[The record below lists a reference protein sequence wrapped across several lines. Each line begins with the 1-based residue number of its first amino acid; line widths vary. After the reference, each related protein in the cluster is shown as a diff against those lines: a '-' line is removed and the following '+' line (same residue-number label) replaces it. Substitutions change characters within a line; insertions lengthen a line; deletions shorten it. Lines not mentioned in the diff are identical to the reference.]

1 MNFLQKISITRLVL
15 IITVFLTVTG
25 NTKFFSETLVVY
37 PWSDN
42 VLFLVSLAIWL
53 FSFLAILLLVVSYRY
68 SVKPILI
75 ALLLISS
82 IVSYFANNYGIVIDD
97 NMIAN
102 SMETN
107 MAESI
112 DLFSLKLVFYFLILG
127 VIPAY
132 WVYKVQI
139 SHSKFSHQLWSKL
152 KVIIILIVVFV
163 VVTLTFSKSYTSFA
177 RENKQLR
184 LHINPTYYL
193 YAVGKYIN
201 SQFETASIPFSKIGG
216 DAKVVRG
223 DKGKKLVIVIAGETA
238 RSDRFSLNG
247 YHRQT
252 NPLLAKENVISF
264 KQMSSC
270 GTDTALSLPC
280 MFSSLNRENY
290 SHAQGKNMSNVLD
303 ILSYAGVE
311 VLWRDNNSSSKNVA
325 DRLPSQNYKSDN
337 INTVCDIECR
347 DEGMLSDLQQYI
359 DNYNDKDILI
369 VLHTMGSHGP
379 AYYKRYPRKF
389 ERFTPVCR
397 TNQLNECTNEQI
409 NNAYDN
415 TIVYTDYILS
425 KTIEFLRNNQD
436 EYRTA
441 MFYMSDHGESLGE
454 NGLYLHGMPYFI
466 APEEQ
471 TQVASVL
478 WFGDKF
484 SQEVD
489 ITKLKNS
496 SNKSFSHDG
505 FFHTLLGLMNVRT
518 DLYNKKLDFIPY
530 MGFQSN

>member
-1 MNFLQKISITRLVL
+1 MGFLQKISTTRLVL
-15 IITVFLTVTG
+15 IVAAFLTLTG

-42 VLFLVSLAIWL
+42 TLFIISLSIWL
-53 FSFLAILLLVVSYRY
+53 FSLLAILLFIVSYRY

-75 ALLLISS
+75 TLLLVSS

-107 MAESI
+107 MAESM
-112 DLFSLKLVFYFLILG
+112 DLFSFNLVLYFLILG
-127 VIPAY
+127 VMPAY
-132 WVYKVQI
+132 WVYQVRMT
-139 SHSKFSHQLWSKL
+139 HSNFSQQLWSKL
-152 KVIIILIVVFV
+152 KAIVILIVVFI
-163 VVTLTFSKSYTSFA
+163 VVTLVFSKSYTSFA

-193 YAVGKYIN
+193 YAMGKHIN
-201 SQFETASIPFSKIGG
+201 SKFKTATLPFNEIGR
-216 DAKVVRG
+216 DAKIVRNSNNQKLIIVV
-223 DKGKKLVIVIAGETA
+223 AGETA
-238 RSDRFSLNG
+238 RADRFSLNG

-280 MFSSLNRENY
+280 MFSSLNREDY
-290 SHAQGKNMSNVLD
+290 SHEQGKNMSNVLD
-303 ILSYAGVE
+303 ILSYTGVE

-325 DRLPSQNYKSDN
+325 DRLPFQDYKSDT

-359 DNYNDKDILI
+359 DKHNNKDILI

-379 AYYKRYPRKF
+379 AYYKRYPKKF
-389 ERFTPVCR
+389 EHFTPVCE

-425 KTIEFLRNNQD
+425 KTIGFLKNNQD
-436 EYRTA
+436 KYRTA

-454 NGLYLHGMPYFI
+454 KNLYLHGMPYFI
-466 APEEQ
+466 APKEQ
-471 TQVASVL
+471 THVASIL
-478 WFGDKF
+478 WLDDQFSEEVNMQLLNQNSDKA
-484 SQEVD
+484 
-489 ITKLKNS
+489 L
-496 SNKSFSHDG
+496 SHDG
-505 FFHTLLGLMNVRT
+505 LFHTLLGLMDVKTNIY
-518 DLYNKKLDFIPY
+518 DQDLDFIA
-530 MGFQSN
+530 NEK